1 MRNIFYDD
9 NPDIVPNTTTQNKKK
24 NSAITDSQNGT
35 HTSNMHKND
44 NWKCFMEVEQ
54 AAQVRALSSFGG
66 YLYSACKNNV
76 KIWDIA
82 KRREVNQL
90 NFVDKATV
98 RSLITEKKSK
108 SLYIGVSNEIAQYDI
123 LSLLCLN
130 KVRINSSVYG
140 LGVMPENSIL
150 AASTKSEI
158 RI

>member
-1 MRNIFYDD
+1 
-9 NPDIVPNTTTQNKKK
+9 
-24 NSAITDSQNGT
+24 
-35 HTSNMHKND
+35 
-44 NWKCFMEVEQ
+44 
-54 AAQVRALSSFGG
+54 
-66 YLYSACKNNV
+66 LYSACKNNV

-158 RI
+158 RIYDTKNWSILGQLKNNKEGSVHVYEN